1 VSRDLEC
8 DGCKS
13 YRRGARASAEMVTS
27 LTIELAKRE
36 SEITKQANEHASEL
50 AKRADE
56 IAYLRSETERLDWLL
71 RSAMEEIGLLRSVKG

>member
-13 YRRGARASAEMVTS
+13 YRRGARINAEMVTS
-27 LTIELAKRE
+27 LTIELAKQEGELAR
-36 SEITKQANEHASEL
+36 QANEHANEL
-50 AKRADE
+50 AKRTDE

-71 RSAMEEIGLLRSVKG
+71 RSAMEEIGLLRTVKG